1 MTPTRA
7 DIPQIAALAR
17 LAGELL
23 EAHGHE
29 AWDTTVEWDRGVSA
43 ATLTGT
49 SHSGGISDPTGTVAA
64 TAVDRGR
71 DPQHHRRLR
80 QLLDQLATTSRLVVD
95 LLAQTNPA
103 LTVRPVHPIDES
115 VADDGWCI
123 SCHRDDRWCEPI
135 SSHYSGK
142 KLCRWCGDFAGAH
155 QMMPPL
161 DIIRDRHRGKRIT
174 KQRVE
179 QAIQEHRADAK
190 RKRRKGRAA

>member
-1 MTPTRA
+1 MTTRA

-43 ATLTGT
+43 ADLTGT

-64 TAVDRGR
+64 TAADRGC

-103 LTVRPVHPIDES
+103 LTVRPVRPLDDT

-135 SSHYSGK
+135 SDNYTAK

-155 QMMPPL
+155 GFLPPV
-161 DIIRDRHRGKRIT
+161 DILRDRHQGKRIT

-179 QAIQEHRADAK
+179 QAIHDHRRAT
-190 RKRRKGRAA
+190 RGKRRKGRVA